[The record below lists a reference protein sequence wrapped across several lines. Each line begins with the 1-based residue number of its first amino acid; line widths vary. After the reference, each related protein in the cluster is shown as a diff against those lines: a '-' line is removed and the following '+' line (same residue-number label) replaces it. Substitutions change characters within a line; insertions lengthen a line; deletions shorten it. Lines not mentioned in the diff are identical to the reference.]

1 MSGEHLGDR
10 SAVPRARVSASL
22 VAAGL
27 AATEGIAFL
36 ALGVSQVVAVRPGGG
51 SGGVEG
57 PMAGAVA
64 GAVFFWVCAAG
75 LGWSALGLLRGH
87 SWSRGPLLAA
97 QLLLLAIAWTYRQP
111 YPGWAAVLA
120 AGAGLCL
127 VLLAVTAPRQLAD
140 RDG

>member
-1 MSGEHLGDR
+1 MSGEQLGDQP
-10 SAVPRARVSASL
+10 VGPRTRDLASL

-27 AATEGIAFL
+27 AVAEGIAFL
-36 ALGVSQVVAVRPGGG
+36 VLGVSQLVAAPGGG
-51 SGGVEG
+51 GAEG
-57 PMAGAVA
+57 SVAGAVA
-64 GAVFFWVCAAG
+64 GAVFFGVCAAG

-97 QLLLLAIAWTYRQP
+97 QLLLLAIAWTYHQP

-127 VLLAVTAPRQLAD
+127 VLLAVTAPRELAD